1 VIYPPADVRERF
13 ELQKIYTPEESRAF
27 NRAWLEFK
35 AGR

>member
-13 ELQKIYTPEESRAF
+13 ELQKVYSPDESRAF

-35 AGR
+35 SGL